1 MVSMARTFS
10 SDETHRMKPNLQLS
24 RPALLMAITERAVR
38 ETRGGVIAFADRVA
52 ELYLE
57 SVPAEHR
64 RAKIRPLAGDIE
76 QVGVAQKA
84 NRQTV
89 DRYIKGDVKAF
100 PADLE
105 EAWVRALPEPYQ
117 AEALRELSARYGLLA
132 ARATDEQ
139 APLASIGDV
148 MAAVGAI
155 AKRMAPILADGQIDS
170 RDRPHAK
177 PALAAISDLQAK
189 LASLSAQLTAVLAD
203 EDNVRE
209 LRKAAA

>member
-1 MVSMARTFS
+1 
-10 SDETHRMKPNLQLS
+10 
-24 RPALLMAITERAVR
+24 
-38 ETRGGVIAFADRVA
+38 
-52 ELYLE
+52 
-57 SVPAEHR
+57 
-64 RAKIRPLAGDIE
+64 
-76 QVGVAQKA
+76 
-84 NRQTV
+84 
-89 DRYIKGDVKAF
+89 
-100 PADLE
+100 
-105 EAWVRALPEPYQ
+105 
-117 AEALRELSARYGLLA
+117 LLA
-132 ARATDEQ
+132 ARAADDQ